1 MVDSLRGRHRVE
13 TLEQLLQQLR
23 DGRSLQTRPETLF
36 VLTLRVLPHV
46 LRLQLLVETL
56 GQILHVLVH
65 VLRLQQA
72 EILGQILHVLL
83 HVLRLQLP
91 VETLGQVLH
100 VMARVLRLQ
109 LPVETLGQI
118 LHVLVRVLRLH
129 LLVETLG
136 QILHVLVHVLR
147 LPQLQA
153 ETLRLA
159 IRLGTQYLSRRY
171 HQVVLCCRQSQ
182 AARLC
187 SQF

>member
-36 VLTLRVLPHV
+36 VLTLRVLAHV

-72 EILGQILHVLL
+72 ETLGQILHVLL
-83 HVLRLQLP
+83 H
-91 VETLGQVLH
+91 
-100 VMARVLRLQ
+100 VLRLQ